1 MQAKKYTKTQA
12 GLILQF
18 GLVVFSSLVFWIP
31 RENYILLLLNIGIL
45 AFFYQQIWKQ
55 KFSVNP
61 LMYGLIFCS
70 AMFAPTNLSQDVY
83 RFIWDGKLILNGYNP
98 HDFRPKELINQMG
111 FSTGN
116 WRELYR
122 GMGPLSQGNYSCYP
136 LVTQIYSFI
145 AAIIPI
151 FWVQLLV
158 MKLLFIGTFILTI
171 QSTRKLLE
179 FCKLEKHYL
188 HLFWLNP
195 LVLIEG
201 LGNLHFEWVM
211 LCFVAS
217 GIYFLTQINY
227 LNASIFITLA
237 IQAKLIPFLMLPFFV
252 RNLGWKKSIFF
263 GLSVVVLFFISS
275 LIFINP
281 SNLGNFLE
289 SIKLY
294 YGRFEF
300 NSPIFAFYLDYGFWK
315 YGFHPIGSYARR
327 LAFYGFL
334 ALLTFC
340 FYRLKQNEDWKV
352 FFSRMAWATTIY
364 YFFATTIHPWYL
376 IFPLFFG
383 ILSQNKLTIYWSF
396 LVFLSYLFY
405 DLKLKEMYD
414 WIRIVEY
421 ALLLI
426 FSFSFLKSE
435 WRNFKINYFST
446 SN

>member
-1 MQAKKYTKTQA
+1 MQAVQHKKIET
-12 GLILQF
+12 GLNLQF

-31 RENYILLLLNIGIL
+31 RENYLLLLLNIGIL

-55 KFSVNP
+55 KLSASP

-70 AMFAPTNLSQDVY
+70 ALLAPTNLSQDVY
-83 RFIWDGKLILNGYNP
+83 RFIWDGKLILKDYNP

-111 FSTGN
+111 FSSGN
-116 WRELYR
+116 WRELYK

-136 LVTQIYSFI
+136 FVTQIYSLI
-145 AAIIPI
+145 AAVIPI
-151 FWVQLLV
+151 FWVQVLV
-158 MKLLFIGTFILTI
+158 IKLLFIGTFILTI

-217 GIYFLTQINY
+217 GIYYLTQINY
-227 LNASIFITLA
+227 LKASIFITLA

-252 RNLGWKKSIFF
+252 RTLGWKKSIFF
-263 GLSVVVLFFISS
+263 GLSVLALFFISS
-275 LIFINP
+275 LIFIHP

-300 NSPIFAFYLDYGFWK
+300 NSLIFAFYLDYGFWK

-334 ALLTFC
+334 ALLAFC

-352 FFSRMAWATTIY
+352 FFSRMAWATIIY
-364 YFFATTIHPWYL
+364 YFFATTVHPWYL

-383 ILSQNKLTIYWSF
+383 ILSQNKVIIYWSF
-396 LVFLSYLFY
+396 LVYLSYLFY
-405 DLKLKEMYD
+405 DLDIKKYHVVVK
-414 WIRIVEY
+414 IVEY
-421 ALLLI
+421 IVLLI
-426 FSFSFLKSE
+426 LSFPFIKQELKS
-435 WRNFKINYFST
+435 FKRNYFSVPI
-446 SN
+446 